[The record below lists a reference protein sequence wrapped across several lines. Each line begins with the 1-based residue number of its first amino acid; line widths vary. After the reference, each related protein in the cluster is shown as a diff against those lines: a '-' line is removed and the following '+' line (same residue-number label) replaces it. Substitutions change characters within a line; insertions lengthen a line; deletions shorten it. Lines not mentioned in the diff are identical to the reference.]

1 MSDAT
6 VSTLGVAALWLLVT
20 LPALAGIALC
30 LTGRRANLVAV
41 PVSLGT
47 AGFTVA
53 AAFVVAS
60 FRPSVEVPF
69 LAGASFGLAVD
80 GLSALIVPTVAV
92 ITLMVLVFAAAEGTE
107 SPARFHGLMLIFAAA
122 VAVTATATT
131 LPTLLFAWEIMGAMS
146 YALIGF
152 HWREDHRVG
161 AGLTAFIT
169 TRLGDLGLYLA
180 AGAALAGG
188 AGMGLADLA
197 TAPSPW
203 RHLIAAGILM
213 AAFGKA
219 AQLPFSFWLSRAMEG
234 PSPVSALLHSAAMV
248 AMGGYLLLRL
258 APLLEVTGWAATTAA
273 WVGALTALLLG
284 AVAVTQTDLKQLL
297 AASTAAQL
305 GFVVLA
311 AGVGSLAGGTAH
323 LIAHASTKALLFLAA
338 GAWLVALGTKQL
350 PALRGAARRWPLVGV
365 TFAVGALSLAGIAP
379 LALWATKDQLLA
391 AAWETSTALY
401 VVGLAAAALA
411 AAYAGKA
418 LIIVWSHPLANAAD
432 KYDTEQRGTRHIAA
446 WERVPLTVLAVGAAL
461 LGVLTLPPV
470 GDWVRGVLGA
480 ESDPRPG
487 MLELVGSTLLALLV
501 LGLVAWKGAPRS
513 SWAANW
519 LGLEQT
525 TRVMVVDPLLLLSK
539 RLARF
544 DDAVLDRGIHV
555 AARAV
560 ALGARRLGRFDD
572 HGLDAAV
579 TAAARG
585 SIVTGSAAAR
595 ADTDGVDAAVE
606 AIAGTARRFGVIARR
621 PQTGQLHQYYA
632 QITVVLVVAVI
643 LLLVLLLPVMR

>member
-1 MSDAT
+1 MSAAA
-6 VSTLGVAALWLLVT
+6 VSALGVTALWLLVS

-30 LTGRRANLVAV
+30 VTGRRANLAAV

-47 AGFTVA
+47 AGLTVA
-53 AAFVVAS
+53 MAFVVAS
-60 FRPSVEVPF
+60 VRPSVEVPF
-69 LAGASFGLAVD
+69 VAGARFGLAVD
-80 GLSALIVPTVAV
+80 GLSAVIVPTVAV

-152 HWREDHRVG
+152 RWREDNRVG

-169 TRLGDLGLYLA
+169 TRFGDLGLYLA

-188 AGMGLADLA
+188 AGLGLADLTA
-197 TAPSPW
+197 APSPW
-203 RHLIAAGILM
+203 RHIIAAGILM

-258 APLLEVTGWAATTAA
+258 APLLEVTGWAATTTA

-284 AVAVTQTDLKQLL
+284 AVAVAQQDLKQLL

-311 AGVGSLAGGTAH
+311 AGVGSVAGGTTH

-338 GAWLVALGTKQL
+338 GAWLAALGTKQL

-365 TFAVGALSLAGIAP
+365 TFAVGGLSLAGIAP

-391 AAWETSTALY
+391 GALETSPALY

-411 AAYAGKA
+411 AAYTGKA
-418 LIIVWSHPLANAAD
+418 LIIVWSHPLTNARD
-432 KYDTEQRGTRHIAA
+432 EYDTEQSGTRHIGA
-446 WERVPLTVLAVGAAL
+446 WERVPLTVLAAGAAL
-461 LGVLTLPPV
+461 LGVLALPPV

-487 MLELVGSTLLALLV
+487 PLELVGSAVLALLV
-501 LGLVAWKGAPRS
+501 LGLVAWKRTPQP

-519 LGLEQT
+519 LGLERA
-525 TRVMVVDPLLLLSK
+525 TRVVVVDPVLLVSQ
-539 RLARF
+539 RLAHF
-544 DDAVLDRGIHV
+544 DDAVLDRGIHT
-555 AARAV
+555 AART
-560 ALGARRLGRFDD
+560 ALRGARRLGWFDD

-585 SIVTGSAAAR
+585 SIVTASAAAR
-595 ADTDGVDAAVE
+595 ADTDGVDAAVT
-606 AIAGTARRFGVIARR
+606 AIASTARRFGMIARR
-621 PQTGQLHQYYA
+621 PQTGLLHQYYA
-632 QITVVLVVAVI
+632 QITVVLAVAVI
-643 LLLVLLLPVMR
+643 LLLVLPVVR

>member
-1 MSDAT
+1 MSAAA
-6 VSTLGVAALWLLVT
+6 VSAWGVTALWLLIG

-30 LTGRRANLVAV
+30 VTGRRANAAAV
-41 PVSLGT
+41 PVSIGT
-47 AGFTVA
+47 AGLTVA
-53 AAFVVAS
+53 SAFVVAS
-60 FRPSVEVPF
+60 VRPSIEVPF
-69 LAGASFGLAVD
+69 VAGATFGLAVD

-92 ITLMVLVFAAAEGTE
+92 ITLIILAFAAAEGTE

-131 LPTLLFAWEIMGAMS
+131 IPALLFAWEIMGAMS

-152 HWREDHRVG
+152 RWREDNRVS

-197 TAPSPW
+197 AAPSPW

-258 APLLEVTGWAATTAA
+258 APLLEVTGWAATTTA

-284 AVAVTQTDLKQLL
+284 AVAVAQHDLKQLL

-311 AGVGSLAGGTAH
+311 AGVGSVAGGTTH

-338 GAWLVALGTKQL
+338 GAWLAALGTKQL

-391 AAWETSTALY
+391 GALETSPALY
-401 VVGLAAAALA
+401 LVGLAAAALA

-418 LIIVWSHPLANAAD
+418 LIIVWSHPLANARD
-432 KYDTEQRGTRHIAA
+432 EYDTEQRGTRHIGP
-446 WERVPLTVLAVGAAL
+446 WERVPLIVLAAGAAL

-470 GDWVRGVLGA
+470 GDLVRGVLGA

-487 MLELVGSTLLALLV
+487 PLELVGSAILALLV
-501 LGLVAWKGAPRS
+501 LGLVAWKRTPQP
-513 SWAANW
+513 SWATNW
-519 LGLEQT
+519 LGLERM
-525 TRVMVVDPLLLLSK
+525 TRVVIVVPVLLVSQ

-544 DDAVLDRGIHV
+544 DDAVLDRGIHT
-555 AARAV
+555 AARAAV
-560 ALGARRLGRFDD
+560 RGAGRLSWFDD
-572 HGLDAAV
+572 HGLDAGA

-606 AIAGTARRFGVIARR
+606 AIADTARRFGVIARR

-632 QITVVLVVAVI
+632 QITVVLAVAVI
-643 LLLVLLLPVMR
+643 LLLVLLLPVVR